1 MEAELQPY
9 QFLQTD
15 YNKSVF
21 EFTNDKTTA
30 SYSGASNKAAC
41 FSMTRPIGCD
51 HRLILN
57 IVGVDNVC
65 LWFTTC
71 DTASLL
77 ANDKHLLHY
86 CGSDVCSGRMVTD
99 MRLSCGSQVII
110 RRTTD
115 NRIEAVVRDASDGT
129 STEFRNLDVAAD
141 VPVVPVVFVHKN
153 YGCIGILPDEAGLQ
167 SVRSQIEAAT
177 AMKRQLRHDVLT
189 AVVADWNEL
198 RSVVQSTQSKLDQ
211 QNELQDQLMKSL
223 IQSQGEKMQLI
234 QDQVSSLKSELSA
247 DHDHKIHV
255 LENKI
260 REQSELIS
268 SLQDQVEQ
276 MKVGSPPVACHE
288 ADFSSCSWL
297 SNDFVSVND
306 SVMQR
311 IGDIDQKNYSFRST
325 TFATG
330 TTITFVISGVAKQFG
345 ESLTFGVTVY
355 SPDQLDMQSL
365 PANGLKLQISCS
377 SNFWFIANDFLSDP
391 KAQQVVCL
399 KRTSAGVV
407 MATGSEERLLFSVDP
422 HVRLFPFFLFDG
434 YVQAIQLKEFK
445 MHNRTGL
452 ECVTCL
458 EKVASTRAKPCGH
471 ILYCSDCREGATLTI
486 GNRCPVCEK
495 DIVKYKP
502 VPLN

>member
-1 MEAELQPY
+1 M
-9 QFLQTD
+9 FI
-15 YNKSVF
+15 S
-21 EFTNDKTTA
+21 
-30 SYSGASNKAAC
+30 
-41 FSMTRPIGCD
+41 IG
-51 HRLILN
+51 
-57 IVGVDNVC
+57 
-65 LWFTTC
+65 FTTC

-77 ANDKHLLHY
+77 ANDKHLTSW
-86 CGSDVCSGRMVTD
+86 CGSDVCSGRWVTGVR
-99 MRLSCGSQVII
+99 MKSGSQVSI

-115 NRIEAVVRDASDGT
+115 NRIEAVVSDASGGT
-129 STEFRNLDVAAD
+129 STEFWNMDVAAD
-141 VPVVPVVFVHKN
+141 VPVRPVVDRTAREGKALKFSRMRQDC
-153 YGCIGILPDEAGLQ
+153 GA
-167 SVRSQIEAAT
+167 VRSQI
-177 AMKRQLRHDVLT
+177 
-189 AVVADWNEL
+189 
-198 RSVVQSTQSKLDQ
+198 
-211 QNELQDQLMKSL
+211 
-223 IQSQGEKMQLI
+223 
-234 QDQVSSLKSELSA
+234 
-247 DHDHKIHV
+247 DHKIHV
-255 LENKI
+255 LENAV
-260 REQSELIS
+260 REQRELIS
-268 SLQDQVEQ
+268 SLQDQVEL
-276 MKVGSPPVACHE
+276 MKVGSPPVACHDS
-288 ADFSSCSWL
+288 DFSSCSWL

-306 SVMQR
+306 SVIQR

-399 KRTSAGVV
+399 KRTSVGVV
-407 MATGSEERLLFSVDP
+407 METESEERLLFSVDP

-445 MHNRTGL
+445 VHDRTGL

-486 GNRCPVCEK
+486 GNKCPVCKK
-495 DIVKYKP
+495 DIVKYKQ
-502 VPLN
+502 VPIV